1 MLNIFRKDFL
11 LGIGLGFLLSALIVN
26 FTSADKLTDSEI
38 VERAIRLGM
47 VQATDKETNQETD
60 KAPGLPLN
68 SPVNDAE
75 KEPVN
80 DAEKNPVKTGESKPP
95 ENKQFVKFEIRSG
108 TGSEEIAR
116 MLEEQDVVI
125 DRNQFYQLVTEKGAH
140 RRFRT
145 GTFDLP
151 CDGDM
156 EEILKILTGR

>member
-47 VQATDKETNQETD
+47 VQATDKETDQETDQETD

-68 SPVNDAE
+68 S
-75 KEPVN
+75 PVN